1 MKPAIWVV
9 MVKELRETL
18 RDKRSV
24 GMLAMFVLLYPLLV
38 GGILQQQI
46 HRATKPEKEGI
57 PLTAIGGAQAPT
69 LMAQLKQ
76 ANINVTES
84 PALSEEEI
92 AAMLRKGKVAAVLSV
107 SAEFTD
113 NYKAMRPAR
122 IELWYDSASENR
134 RRIDDIET
142 VLRNYSNTIA
152 GARLLAHGV
161 SPVALSPIHLQ
172 KFDTGT
178 SASRSASIIGSMLGM
193 FFVPAFFFAM
203 SAALDSTAGER
214 ERRSLEVLL
223 AQPARPMDLLG
234 GKWAAAAMLSIVG
247 LTVELGIAH
256 GMLKWLPLEEI
267 GMSWRL
273 SLPHLLAVCFASIS
287 LPMFAAALLVA
298 LGINAKSLKEAQTT
312 ASFALLVP
320 MIPVIVIP
328 MLNLESA
335 MWMYLVPMVGQQ
347 HLLSELAKG
356 QAIGPLP
363 FALVFFSSLLLALA
377 VLFFT
382 ERRMRSEKYMMAV

>member
-1 MKPAIWVV
+1 MKPASWVV

-57 PLTAIGGAQAPT
+57 QLTVVGAAQAPT
-69 LMAQLKQ
+69 LMAQLRQ
-76 ANINVTES
+76 GNVTVTDS
-84 PALSEEEI
+84 PAMSEEDI
-92 AAMLRKGKVAAVLSV
+92 AALLRKQKVAAVLSV
-107 SAEFTD
+107 SAEFTE
-113 NYKAMRPAR
+113 NYKTMRPAR
-122 IELWYDSASENR
+122 IDLWYDSASENR
-134 RRIDDIET
+134 RHIDDIEH
-142 VLRNYSNTIA
+142 VLQKYSSSIA
-152 GARLLAHGV
+152 SARLLAHGV
-161 SPVALSPIHLQ
+161 SPVALTPIHVQ

-193 FFVPAFFFAM
+193 FFIPAFFFSM

-223 AQPARPMDLLG
+223 AQPARPIDLVG
-234 GKWAAAAMLSIVG
+234 GKWAAAAILSIVG
-247 LTVELGIAH
+247 ITLELGIAH
-256 GMLKWLPLEEI
+256 GVLKWLPLEEI

-273 SLPHLLAVCFASIS
+273 TVPDLLAVCLVSIS
-287 LPMFAAALLVA
+287 LPMFAAALLIA
-298 LGINAKSLKEAQTT
+298 LGVNAKSLKEAQTT

-328 MLNLESA
+328 MMNLQGA
-335 MWMYLVPMVGQQ
+335 PWMYLVPMVGHQ
-347 HLLSELAKG
+347 HLLTELAKG
-356 QAIGPLP
+356 QAIGVQP

-382 ERRMRSEKYMMAV
+382 QKRLKSEKYMMSV